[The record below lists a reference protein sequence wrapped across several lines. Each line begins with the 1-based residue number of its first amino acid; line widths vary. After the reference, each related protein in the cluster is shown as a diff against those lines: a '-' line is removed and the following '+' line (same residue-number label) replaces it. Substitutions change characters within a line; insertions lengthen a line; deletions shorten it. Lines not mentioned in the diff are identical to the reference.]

1 MNKLLHVAERISQY
15 AVWVSGTL
23 LLLTCFM
30 IAVEVVLRKG
40 FSISMGGADEI
51 SNYAL
56 AMSCSWAFAFTLFR
70 KAHIRIDVLYTRM
83 GIAMRFALD
92 IISLVLF
99 ALFMTIVSYY
109 AGLVLYTSIARQ
121 SVANTP
127 LATPMWIPQSLWLI
141 GLIGFSVSIYLI
153 LAGVIYNLIR
163 GNAEKAKQLAGAS
176 TLDEE
181 IEEEVAAVPPRTF
194 PEGGVS

>member
-1 MNKLLHVAERISQY
+1 
-15 AVWVSGTL
+15 
-23 LLLTCFM
+23 M
-30 IAVEVVLRKG
+30 IAVEVILRKG
-40 FSISMGGADEI
+40 FAISMGGADEI

-92 IISLVLF
+92 IISLALF
-99 ALFMTIVSYY
+99 ALFVTIVSYY
-109 AGLVLYTSIARQ
+109 ASLVLYTSIARQ

-141 GLIGFSVSIYLI
+141 GLIGFAVSIYLI
-153 LAGVIYNLIR
+153 LAGVIYNLIK
-163 GNAEKAKQLAGAS
+163 GNAEKATQLAGAS

-194 PEGGVS
+194 SEGGPS